1 MTGQSIIDLDI
12 RAQFG
17 INIIAI
23 KRGKEIVVSPDP
35 SMNIEFGDILIM
47 IGHDNDLNRFEKE
60 NCKIVCITII
70 KGLRIIDIRLI
81 DDLVT
86 LIL

>member
-23 KRGKEIVVSPDP
+23 KREEIVVSPDP

-47 IGHDNDLNRFEKE
+47 IGHDNDLNRFEK
-60 NCKIVCITII
+60 KIV
-70 KGLRIIDIRLI
+70 R
-81 DDLVT
+81 
-86 LIL
+86 

>member
-23 KRGKEIVVSPDP
+23 KRGKKEIVVSPDP
-35 SMNIEFGDILIM
+35 SMNIEFG
-47 IGHDNDLNRFEKE
+47 EY
-60 NCKIVCITII
+60 
-70 KGLRIIDIRLI
+70 IDYDR
-81 DDLVT
+81 T
-86 LIL
+86 R

>member
-23 KRGKEIVVSPDP
+23 KRE
-35 SMNIEFGDILIM
+35 GD
-47 IGHDNDLNRFEKE
+47 
-60 NCKIVCITII
+60 CCITRPVYEY
-70 KGLRIIDIRLI
+70 RIWRYIDYDR
-81 DDLVT
+81 T
-86 LIL
+86 R